1 LKEFADYFMDHRP
14 VSASMSA
21 LVRDA
26 IALLVGGHG
35 SLDYIAGNL
44 YESQFIKRTFRKKA
58 MKPQLVADLISYI
71 MPKLLGEENS

>member
-1 LKEFADYFMDHRP
+1 MDHRP
-14 VSASMSA
+14 VSASMHA

-26 IALLVGGHG
+26 IALLVGGQG
-35 SLDYIAGNL
+35 SLHDIAGNL
-44 YESQFIKRTFRKKA
+44 YESQFIKRTFGKKA